1 MDLFNSLV
9 VAGMKRDDIVALL
22 MGMLVALVWLI
33 LAGVIKIGD

>member
-1 MDLFNSLV
+1 
-9 VAGMKRDDIVALL
+9 MKRDDIVALL